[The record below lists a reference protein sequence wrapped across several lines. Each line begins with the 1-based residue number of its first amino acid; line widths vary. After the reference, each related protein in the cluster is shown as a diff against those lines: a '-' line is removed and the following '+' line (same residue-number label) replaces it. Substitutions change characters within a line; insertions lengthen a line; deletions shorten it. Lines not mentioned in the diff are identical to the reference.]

1 MLHASKAIELER
13 YIIMRLCWISAYI
26 IEDGALDRKHVTT
39 QLSKWYDLEVL
50 MEQTHS
56 RQEASIKEYKCSEAL

>member
-13 YIIMRLCWISAYI
+13 IFIMCCCWVRVYHIK
-26 IEDGALDRKHVTT
+26 DGALDRKHITA
-39 QLSKWYDLEVL
+39 QLSKWYDLEVF

-56 RQEASIKEYKCSEAL
+56 RQEASIKEYKCTQAL